1 MFREERYL
9 AGGKGWGVGGWGAGG
24 NKHPRKVHSRDGPKF
39 LTKVY
44 IVY

>member
-9 AGGKGWGVGGWGAGG
+9 AGGKGGGGGG
-24 NKHPRKVHSRDGPKF
+24 NKHPRKVHSRDGAKF

-44 IVY
+44 IVH